1 VAALIKQATGIAP
14 EVVPGAR
21 GEFSIWVGEKKVAE
35 KTMRGFPSEPD
46 VVAAVE
52 RGVRS

>member
-1 VAALIKQATGIAP
+1 VAALIKQETGIEP

-21 GEFSIWVGEKKVAE
+21 GEFSVWVDDKKVAE

-46 VVAAVE
+46 VVAAVA
-52 RGVRS
+52 RASH